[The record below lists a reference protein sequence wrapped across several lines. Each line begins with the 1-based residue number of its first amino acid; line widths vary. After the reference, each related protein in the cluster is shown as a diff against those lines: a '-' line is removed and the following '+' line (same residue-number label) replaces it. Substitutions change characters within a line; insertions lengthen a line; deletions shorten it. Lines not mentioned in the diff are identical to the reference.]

1 MDPRGALLF
10 KAVGF
15 CCAVCVLFKWFT
27 SLPVPAFL
35 PCVQQSRAVAGRTP
49 WRRCRGRSPCPLPL
63 PRAMLEVTAGLAGS
77 QVRCPN
83 SRRGPEIQKRR
94 LMPTSIAPELLFS
107 GSGAALSCHS
117 MGLRARGTAGQP
129 VSADSGSPKTLESL
143 SPIHF
148 ASFALPGGRGAA
160 LGFAL
165 HPTGHRAEGLREPAD
180 HPPQVPAGAVL
191 RAEES
196 PPARPPP
203 DSVPRGQPVRGPAG
217 TSVPGD
223 GLGPQLALQPP
234 LAGQRARGERRER
247 PEPALLGSAAR
258 WPGARPALTCSC
270 CPQPW
275 DVGFTEV
282 AVIRVLNTSESV
294 SCSPASAIT
303 LSKGGFSHQ
312 RLLEIPPVLG
322 SVREQRGLTVVS
334 GRVQDHPTVVTFPAK
349 TQRHRH
355 SVAPADV
362 LCALGFA

>member
-1 MDPRGALLF
+1 
-10 KAVGF
+10 
-15 CCAVCVLFKWFT
+15 
-27 SLPVPAFL
+27 
-35 PCVQQSRAVAGRTP
+35 
-49 WRRCRGRSPCPLPL
+49 
-63 PRAMLEVTAGLAGS
+63 MLAVTAGLAGS

-83 SRRGPEIQKRR
+83 FRRGPEIQKQR
-94 LMPTSIAPELLFS
+94 LMPTSIAPDLLLS
-107 GSGAALSCHS
+107 GSGAAPSCHS

-129 VSADSGSPKTLESL
+129 VSAGSGSPKTLQSL
-143 SPIHF
+143 SAIHF
-148 ASFALPGGRGAA
+148 ASFAVPGGRGAA

-165 HPTGHRAEGLREPAD
+165 HPAGHRAEGVREPAD
-180 HPPQVPAGAVL
+180 HPPGVPAGAVL
-191 RAEES
+191 RAAES

-203 DSVPRGQPVRGPAG
+203 DSVPHGQPVRGPAG
-217 TSVPGD
+217 TPGA

-258 WPGARPALTCSC
+258 WPGAPPALTRGC

-275 DVGFTEV
+275 DIVFTEV

-303 LSKGGFSHQ
+303 LSKGGFSPR

-322 SVREQRGLTVVS
+322 SVRDQRGLTVVS
-334 GRVQDHPTVVTFPAK
+334 GRRQDHPTVVTFPAK
-349 TQRHRH
+349 TQRHQH
-355 SVAPADV
+355 SRAPADV